1 MIGAQLLI
9 VWTEQ
14 NLNMQLILEN
24 ALLSADDGLVQ
35 LGDHIWFHFQK
46 FPWHLSNSG
55 RNPAAGEHRRHIE
68 TRLSQGLA
76 DPANARVLN
85 GTYHLGISPH
95 IYSYYHLLTD
105 LLPHLIDAP
114 RFPVLLPEFM
124 PVGFRD
130 FLREAG
136 FEVQVL
142 GADIFQVEKL
152 IIPDMKTPDW
162 NVAKIEKIRTFV
174 DNLYPQLS
182 SDKSNVPKKIYVSRK
197 LTVKRHLANEE
208 DFLGLLKEHKFR
220 KVYLEQMSIREQV
233 ELFRSASHVIAAHG
247 AGLTNVLFA
256 PADVKILEIRPL
268 RTSGQFCFEN
278 LFSLG
283 WSNNEFFVPPK
294 SGIFFLPLD
303 ALEGVLLRW
312 QNEGCVS

>member
-1 MIGAQLLI
+1 
-9 VWTEQ
+9 
-14 NLNMQLILEN
+14 MQLILEN
-24 ALLSADDGLVQ
+24 ALLSANDGLVQ
-35 LGDHIWFHFQK
+35 SRNQIWFHFQK
-46 FPWHLSNSG
+46 FPWHLSNPLK
-55 RNPAAGEHRRHIE
+55 NPVTGEHRRHIE
-68 TRLSQGLA
+68 ARLSRGLA
-76 DPANARVLN
+76 DPVNARVLN

-114 RFPVLLPEFM
+114 KYPVLVPEFM
-124 PVGFRD
+124 PVGYRD

-142 GADIFQVEKL
+142 GAGIFQIEKL
-152 IIPDMKTPDW
+152 IIPDMNTPDW
-162 NVAKIEKIRTFV
+162 NIAKIKKIRTFV

-182 SDKSNVPKKIYVSRK
+182 YDKSNIKKKIYVSRK
-197 LTVKRHLANEE
+197 LAVKRHLSNEQE
-208 DFLGLLKEHKFR
+208 FLGLLKKHKFR
-220 KVYLEQMSIREQV
+220 KVYLEKLSVREQV

-294 SGIFFLPLD
+294 SGNFFLPLD
-303 ALEGVLLRW
+303 ALERVLLRW
-312 QNEGCVS
+312 QNEDFVN

>member
-1 MIGAQLLI
+1 
-9 VWTEQ
+9 
-14 NLNMQLILEN
+14 MQLILEN
-24 ALLSADDGLVQ
+24 ALLSSDDGLVKSGNQ
-35 LGDHIWFHFQK
+35 IWFHFQK
-46 FPWHLSNSG
+46 FPWHLSSLG
-55 RNPAAGEHRRHIE
+55 KNPAAGEHRRHIE
-68 TRLSQGLA
+68 ARLSQGLSDA
-76 DPANARVLN
+76 TNARVLN

-114 RFPVLLPEFM
+114 RFPVLVPEFM
-124 PVGFRD
+124 PVAFRD

-142 GADIFQVEKL
+142 GVGIFQVEKL

-162 NVAKIEKIRTFV
+162 NVAKIKKIRIFV

-182 SDKSNVPKKIYVSRK
+182 SNKSNFKKQIYVSRK
-197 LTVKRHLANEE
+197 LAVKRHLVNEQE
-208 DFLGLLKEHKFR
+208 FLGLLKKHKFC
-220 KVYLEQMSIREQV
+220 KVYLEKMSVREQI

-247 AGLTNVLFA
+247 AGLTNILFA
-256 PADVKILEIRPL
+256 PADVKILEIRPI

-283 WSNNEFFVPPK
+283 WSNDEFFVPPK
-294 SGIFFLPLD
+294 SGNFFLPLD

-312 QNEGCVS
+312 QNNDCIS

>member
-1 MIGAQLLI
+1 
-9 VWTEQ
+9 
-14 NLNMQLILEN
+14 MQLILEN

-35 LGDHIWFHFQK
+35 SGNQIWFHFQK
-46 FPWHLSNSG
+46 YPWHLSNPEK
-55 RNPAAGEHRRHIE
+55 NPPAGEHRRHIE
-68 TRLSQGLA
+68 ARLSLGLA
-76 DPANARVLN
+76 EPANAQMLK

-105 LLPHLIDAP
+105 LLPHLLDSP
-114 RFPVLLPEFM
+114 RFPVLVPEFM
-124 PVGFRD
+124 PLVFVD

-136 FEVQVL
+136 FEVQIL
-142 GADIFQVEKL
+142 AADVFRVEKL
-152 IIPDMKTPDW
+152 IIPEMKTPDW
-162 NVAKIEKIRTFV
+162 NLDKIKKIRTFAE
-174 DNLYPQLS
+174 NMYPQLS
-182 SDKSNVPKKIYVSRK
+182 SHQSRSQQRIYVSRK
-197 LTVKRHLANEE
+197 LAVKRHLANEE
-208 DFLGLLKEHKFR
+208 EFLGLLKEHKFR
-220 KVYLEQMSIREQV
+220 KVYLEQMSVREQV

-294 SGIFFLPLD
+294 SGNFFLPLD
-303 ALEGVLLRW
+303 ALERVLLRW
-312 QNEGCVS
+312 QNEGCLS

>member
-1 MIGAQLLI
+1 
-9 VWTEQ
+9 
-14 NLNMQLILEN
+14 MQLILEN

-35 LGDHIWFHFQK
+35 SGNKIWFHFQK
-46 FPWHLSNSG
+46 FPWYLSNSG
-55 RNPAAGEHRRHIE
+55 KNSVTGEHRRHIE
-68 TRLSQGLA
+68 ARLSKGLA

-114 RFPVLLPEFM
+114 KIPVLVPEFM
-124 PVGFRD
+124 PVAFRD

-142 GADIFQVEKL
+142 GTGMFQVEKL

-162 NVAKIEKIRTFV
+162 NVAKIKKIRTFV

-182 SDKSNVPKKIYVSRK
+182 SDKSNFKKQIYVSRK
-197 LTVKRHLANEE
+197 LAGRRHLANEQE
-208 DFLGLLKEHKFR
+208 FLGLLKKHKFR
-220 KVYLEQMSIREQV
+220 KVYLEQMSVREQV

-247 AGLTNVLFA
+247 AGLTNVLFS

-268 RTSGQFCFEN
+268 RTSGQFCFEK

-283 WSNNEFFVPPK
+283 WSNNEFYVPPK
-294 SGIFFLPLD
+294 SGNFFLPLD
-303 ALEGVLLRW
+303 ALEGFLLRW
-312 QNEGCVS
+312 QNEECVSYKK

>member
-1 MIGAQLLI
+1 
-9 VWTEQ
+9 
-14 NLNMQLILEN
+14 MQLIIEN

-35 LGDHIWFHFQK
+35 SGNKIWFHFQK
-46 FPWHLSNSG
+46 FPWYLSNSG
-55 RNPAAGEHRRHIE
+55 KNSVTGEHRRHIE
-68 TRLSQGLA
+68 ARLSKGLA

-114 RFPVLLPEFM
+114 KIPVLVPEFM
-124 PVGFRD
+124 PVAFRY

-142 GADIFQVEKL
+142 GTGIFQVEKL

-162 NVAKIEKIRTFV
+162 NVAKIKKIRTFV

-182 SDKSNVPKKIYVSRK
+182 SDKSNFKKQIYVSRK
-197 LTVKRHLANEE
+197 LAGRRHLANEQE
-208 DFLGLLKEHKFR
+208 FLGLLKKHKFR
-220 KVYLEQMSIREQV
+220 KVYLEQMSVREQV

-247 AGLTNVLFA
+247 AGLTNVLFS

-268 RTSGQFCFEN
+268 RASGKFCFEK

-283 WSNNEFFVPPK
+283 WSNNEFYVPPK
-294 SGIFFLPLD
+294 SGNFFLPLD
-303 ALEGVLLRW
+303 ALEGFLLRW
-312 QNEGCVS
+312 QNEECVSYKK